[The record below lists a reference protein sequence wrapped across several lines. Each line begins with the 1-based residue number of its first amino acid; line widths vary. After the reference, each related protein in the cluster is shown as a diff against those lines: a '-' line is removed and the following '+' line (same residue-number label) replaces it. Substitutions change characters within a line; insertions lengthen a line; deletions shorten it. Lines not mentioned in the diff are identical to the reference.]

1 VYVFCAITGGLCE
14 VHGGQSDALVGSL
27 CFCTFAVLITSGLCL
42 TWNLAGCRDLK
53 VLGFLLRQSECISN
67 HGSVCFVW

>member
-1 VYVFCAITGGLCE
+1 MCMSFVQSQVALCE

-27 CFCTFAVLITSGLCL
+27 CFCTFAALITSGLCL

-53 VLGFLLRQSECISN
+53 VLVF
-67 HGSVCFVW
+67 F